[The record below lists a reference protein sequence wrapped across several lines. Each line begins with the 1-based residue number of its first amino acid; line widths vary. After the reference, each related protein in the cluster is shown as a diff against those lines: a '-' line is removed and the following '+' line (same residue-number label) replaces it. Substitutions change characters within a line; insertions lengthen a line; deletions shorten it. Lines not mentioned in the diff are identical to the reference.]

1 LIAEEVVES
10 CAGGAIRL
18 EPVYVIRIDVVIVYS
33 VINICEVI

>member
-10 CAGGAIRL
+10 CVGGAILL

-33 VINICEVI
+33 VINTCEVI